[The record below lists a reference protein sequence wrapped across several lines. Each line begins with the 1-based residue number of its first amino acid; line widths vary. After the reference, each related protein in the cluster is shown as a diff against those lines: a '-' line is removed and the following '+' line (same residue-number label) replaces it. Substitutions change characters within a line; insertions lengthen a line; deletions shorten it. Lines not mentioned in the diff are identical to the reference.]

1 MSGSKTSLSQPQ
13 IAVLLAGVDEKL
25 LRQGVSWVVRKEVNR
40 PEGIR
45 FQTVRSFLSSTV
57 RSLCKRGLLDC
68 NFDNPSIHDRY
79 FWSGLD
85 CQIWFRNKYPPK
97 TPLIW
102 TNALG
107 RDLLWKKGLLPE
119 VIDNVI
125 AFRIR
130 RAGIGPRSHLARSA
144 KVIDLSCYRNNLNLE
159 VA

>member
-13 IAVLLAGVDEKL
+13 IEVLLAGADQKL
-25 LRQGVSWVVRKEVNR
+25 IRQGVSWVIRREVDG

-45 FQTVRSFLSSTV
+45 FQTVRSFLSSTIK
-57 RSLCKRGLLDC
+57 SLCRRGLLDC
-68 NFDNPSIHDRY
+68 NFDNPSVHDRY
-79 FWSGLD
+79 FGSVLD
-85 CQIWFRNKYPPK
+85 CKIWLRNKYPPK
-97 TPLIW
+97 APLIW

-107 RDLLWKKGLLPE
+107 RELLRKKGIFPE

-130 RAGIGPRSHLARSA
+130 RARTSPRSHLARSA
-144 KVIDLSCYRNNLNLE
+144 KIIVLSCYRNNLNLE